1 MVGDG
6 KELFRQAILGMARRL
21 SPRLES
27 LLVANPDLLDQF
39 LDSLVAAIRTETRA
53 ALSGLPRLQ
62 EGKVAEVAERI
73 ATSFDQEAITN
84 RVAAQLGERLAK
96 WFEQDAASKE
106 AFGAAVA
113 REFMT
118 HLDVE
123 EFAHEIADQVSAQ
136 VAQRVSIILPPS

>member
-6 KELFRQAILGMARRL
+6 KELLKQAILGLARRL

-39 LDSLVAAIRTETRA
+39 LDAVVASIRTETRA

-62 EGKVAEVAERI
+62 EAKVADAVGRVA
-73 ATSFDQEAITN
+73 AGVDQEALMN
-84 RVAAQLGERLAK
+84 RVSAQLGERLST
-96 WFEQDAASKE
+96 WFEKDAAART

-113 REFMT
+113 QEFMK
-118 HLDVE
+118 HLDLE
-123 EFAHEIADQVSAQ
+123 EFAQEVADQVSAQ
-136 VAQRVSIILPPS
+136 VSQRVSIILPPS